1 MAEQKENNT
10 GHPPSPPERAAAEG
24 EAELHLELSNDS
36 MEAYLTIQ
44 PVGDSVHVVPERI
57 RQELHLKGITFGLRE
72 ELLSDPARLRPSDR
86 IPIASGVLPVEGEDG
101 RLEYLLP
108 IERPGRVSM
117 NDRLA
122 RIIPPKPGRAGTDV
136 LGRSVPPQEPLPAR
150 LPKLFNVSPDPSD
163 ESFLVAQVDG
173 YMTAD
178 PVELRVTPFFV
189 LEPGEDEFEASVR
202 VQRPLAPGDYSE
214 SDLREFLRDHGVV
227 FGLREEGIREIFDQG
242 MYGQDVLIAEGVP
255 PVDGKDGVL
264 HYFFETEVLP
274 RVDEDGNV
282 DYKNISLIHNVRKGD
297 PLVEAIAPI
306 PGKEGCTVY
315 GRKSQPRN
323 GTAVN
328 LTAGKNMEFD
338 PERSN
343 LIVAGIDGCVRLRG
357 KNLELEPV
365 FAVKDDVDYTTG
377 NIDFVGSV
385 KVGKTVLSGFRVAA
399 RKDVE
404 VGGVVEDALVE
415 SGGDVMIKFGFT
427 GRGKGTIRARGQVH
441 ALFCENETIEA
452 EGDIVIADYIMNSKV
467 STAGMLSVVGKNGV
481 IVGGLTVAARGV
493 EAKTLGNRNY
503 LPTHVIAGVNK
514 KLSEESEKLKEHVAL
529 LTDKIDR
536 IAVVIR
542 KYKQAKLLKCEI
554 DKQQEQ
560 QVFLLARLKKEKEE
574 DRIELNHQI
583 EKLNERLQEY
593 RQAKV
598 KVFGAVYPGVT
609 VTIFDR
615 SLKLTE
621 AFKAVCFQYGEDAV
635 LAVPLVAGK
644 EESEMD
650 AIFKPAP
657 EGKEPQ
663 RAQEGNSTA

>member
-1 MAEQKENNT
+1 VAEEKENNT
-10 GHPPSPPERAAAEG
+10 GQEQVPPEKAAAEA

-44 PVGDSVHVVPERI
+44 PVGESAHVVPERI
-57 RQELHLKGITFGLRE
+57 RQELHLKGITFGIRE
-72 ELLSDPARLRPSDR
+72 DVFSNPARLKPAER
-86 IPIASGVLPVEGEDG
+86 IPIASGKLPVEGQDG
-101 RLEYLLP
+101 NLEYLLP
-108 IERPGRVSM
+108 IEKPCRVNM

-122 RIIPPKPGRAGTDV
+122 HIIPPKPGKAGTDV
-136 LGRSVPPQEPLPAR
+136 LGKSVPPQEPLPAR

-189 LEPGEDEFEASVR
+189 LEPGEDEFEAYVR
-202 VQRPLAPGDYSE
+202 VQRPLSPGDYSE
-214 SDLREFLRDHGVV
+214 KDLREFLQDHGIV
-227 FGLREEGIREIFDQG
+227 FGLRKEGISEIFEQG
-242 MYGQDVLIAEGVP
+242 VYGQDVLIAEGVRP
-255 PVDGKDGVL
+255 ADGKDGVL

-274 RVDEDGNV
+274 KVDEDGNV
-282 DYKNISLIHNVRKGD
+282 DFKNINLIHNVRKGD
-297 PLVEAIAPI
+297 PLVEAIAPVQ
-306 PGKEGCTVY
+306 GKEGCTVY
-315 GRKSQPRN
+315 GRQIQPRN
-323 GTAVN
+323 GVAVN
-328 LTAGKNMEFD
+328 LTIGKNMELD
-338 PERSN
+338 PEKSN
-343 LIVAGIDGCVRLRG
+343 LILAGIDGCVRLRG

-365 FAVKDDVDYTTG
+365 FAVKDDVDYSTG
-377 NIDFVGSV
+377 NIDFVGAV

-415 SGGDVMIKFGFT
+415 AGGDVVIKFGFT
-427 GRGKGTIRARGQVH
+427 GRGKGAIRARGEVH

-467 STAGMLSVVGKNGV
+467 STSGILTVAGKNGV
-481 IVGGLTVAARGV
+481 IVGGLTVAARGI
-493 EAKTLGNRNY
+493 EAKVLGNRNY
-503 LPTHVIAGVNK
+503 LPTHVVAGVNK
-514 KLSEESEKLKEHVAL
+514 KLNEESEKLREHVAL

-542 KYKQAKLLKCEI
+542 KYKQAKLLKVEI

-583 EKLNERLQEY
+583 EKLNERLSEY

-598 KVFGAVYPGVT
+598 KVYGTVYPGVT

-615 SLKLTE
+615 SLKMTE
-621 AFKAVCFQYGEDAV
+621 AFKAVCFQYGDNGVE
-635 LAVPLVAGK
+635 AVPLVTGK
-644 EESEMD
+644 EESEIE

-657 EGKEPQ
+657 EGNEPGKVQ
-663 RAQEGNSTA
+663 G